1 MIEKF
6 NFYDIYGYFLPGAV
20 FLAILWTPF
29 GLVKGSWPPGNWSS
43 ALIAAALAYIAGH
56 LIQSVA
62 TNAIPSWEV
71 KDPSGRNRYPSEI
84 FLDPENKELPVSAKT
99 KIAEFMNAQ
108 FGLNLRVDVTGDKT
122 IDADRNN
129 GFLFA
134 RQILIQGQAVSYAE
148 QFQGMYALTRGL
160 VSVFALAAAYWLG
173 WAVATLVR
181 NRFHVSLAV
190 VLVFVTMLALFNLPV
205 AWLRKIS
212 DPLKKYKVELLYAS
226 LLWVAI
232 LAIGYGL
239 GLRFS
244 ATPRQSALLAI
255 LAGWALI
262 ACPRVYG
269 AYKSFAR
276 RFASTVWRDYLA
288 YNVKPTGAPKSDAE
302 KK

>member
-1 MIEKF
+1 LIEKF

-20 FLAILWTPF
+20 FLAILWMPF
-29 GLVKGSWPPGNWSS
+29 GLVKGSWPPSNWSS
-43 ALIAAALAYIAGH
+43 AVIAAALAYIAGH
-56 LIQSVA
+56 LIQSIA

-84 FLDPENKELPVSAKT
+84 FLDPENKELPVSAKN

-108 FGLNLRVDVTGDKT
+108 FGLNLRIDVPGDKT
-122 IDADRNN
+122 IDGDRHN

-160 VSVFALAAAYWLG
+160 VSAFALGLAYWLG
-173 WAVATLVR
+173 WAAPAVIG
-181 NRFHVSLAV
+181 NRFFADVVILLMAV
-190 VLVFVTMLALFNLPV
+190 AMLALINIPMVWLP
-205 AWLRKIS
+205 KIS
-212 DPLKKYKVELLYAS
+212 DSQKKYKVELGYAS
-226 LLWVAI
+226 LLFVAF
-232 LAIGYGL
+232 LAIGCAL
-239 GLRFS
+239 GLRYS
-244 ATPRQSALLAI
+244 PTPRQSALLTI
-255 LAGWALI
+255 NAGWALV

-269 AYKSFAR
+269 AYKFFAR

-288 YNVKPTGAPKSDAE
+288 YNVKPSGAAKSDGE